1 MRGAGTLLRAALPA
15 PPFRLA
21 LILRKVKHGP
31 VRPPNA
37 IARRIPQI
45 RWRKLARITL
55 IALGAACLLLCLS
68 LFLLKWIDPPTT
80 AVQIQRRVESW
91 FAPGTYQKRY
101 AFVPLGRISPHL
113 AHAVIAA
120 EDSRFFEHHGFDW
133 IEIKDAVTDDWEE
146 GRIRGAST
154 ISQQAVKNLYL
165 TTRGGLI
172 RKALELPMTVLAEAV
187 LGKQRILEL
196 YLNISEMGRGVYG
209 AEAAAMFYFR
219 VHAASLNREQ
229 SSRLASILPSPRRRS
244 PLRNSG
250 YAETILARMKQMG
263 W

>member
-1 MRGAGTLLRAALPA
+1 MG
-15 PPFRLA
+15 
-21 LILRKVKHGP
+21 
-31 VRPPNA
+31 
-37 IARRIPQI
+37 
-45 RWRKLARITL
+45 
-55 IALGAACLLLCLS
+55 LGAACLLLCLS
-68 LFLLKWIDPPTT
+68 LFLLKWIDPPAT

-91 FAPGTYQKRY
+91 FTPGPYQKRY
-101 AFVPLGRISPHL
+101 SFVPLSRISPHL

-146 GRIRGAST
+146 GRVRGAST
-154 ISQQAVKNLYL
+154 ISQQVVKNLYL

-172 RKALELPMTVLAEAV
+172 RKALEVPVTALAEPI

-209 AEAAAMFYFR
+209 AEAAANFYFR
-219 VHAASLNREQ
+219 VHAAALNREQ
-229 SSRLASILPSPRRRS
+229 SARLASILPAPRRRS
-244 PLRNSG
+244 PLKNST
-250 YAETILARMKQMG
+250 YAETILSRMRQMG